1 MADTQRNSGAERQA
15 RWRRRHPV
23 KARVTSREGQQR
35 YRAREKATT
44 AAKQPAITWPPPP
57 ADPAGALC
65 EWAREKL
72 IVPPGH
78 KNSGQP
84 FQIPAYLAA
93 FFADALAKGT
103 QEAALIIARKN
114 AKSSGVAALLA
125 ASLLG
130 PLRREGWRCGVAS
143 LSREKAHEL
152 RMQVE
157 AIVTASRL
165 EGIQFWRRSSPA
177 ITAAG
182 GSVDVL
188 SADRNA
194 GAAAGYDLAVAD
206 EIGLMAEKHR
216 PLVNSLRSSVS
227 ARGGKF
233 LALSVWGD
241 GPFVPEIVSRRDD
254 PGVVIHVYQAPEG
267 AALDDPAAWAAA
279 NPGLGSIKSHAYMV
293 SESRRVLSSVADQ
306 SSFLALDLNR
316 PGAPSREMVC
326 APADWEACVVPA
338 AKLPPRSGPAFIGFD
353 AGGSSSMTAAAA
365 FWPKSKRLELF
376 AAFPGIPTL
385 AERGAADGVGASYSE
400 ACSRNELKVF
410 ADCRVTPVNGFVLHL
425 ASVLDGCEIGGAA
438 SDLFRR
444 AEVQQ
449 AIEAEGIDWPWS
461 WRRMG
466 AGPQGSAD
474 VMNFQ
479 RAILRGGFRVAP
491 SLLMPLALASTVLR
505 RDGNGNPALQ
515 RGHTGR
521 IDILSACVLAAG
533 LAADTGNSSCFGVSR
548 VAI

>member
-1 MADTQRNSGAERQA
+1 MALSTKLRSA
-15 RWRRRHPV
+15 RYRKKHP
-23 KARVTSREGQQR
+23 A
-35 YRAREKATT
+35 RAREIVRDSLRRSR
-44 AAKQPAITWPPPP
+44 AAVREAKRVVITWPPPP

-65 EWAREKL
+65 QWAKEKL
-72 IVPPGH
+72 IIPPGH
-78 KNSGQP
+78 ANAGQP
-84 FQIPAYLAA
+84 FELPEYLAA

-114 AKSSGVAALLA
+114 AKSSGVAALLTA
-125 ASLLG
+125 FLIG

-143 LSREKAHEL
+143 LSREKASEL
-152 RMQVE
+152 KMQVE
-157 AIVTASRL
+157 SIATASHL

-182 GSVDVL
+182 GSIDIL

-194 GAAAGYDLAVAD
+194 GAAAGYDLAITD
-206 EIGLMAEKHR
+206 EIGLMAERNR
-216 PLVNSLRSSVS
+216 PLINSLRSSVS
-227 ARGGKF
+227 ARNGKF
-233 LALSVWGD
+233 LALSVWGS
-241 GPFVPEIVSRRDD
+241 GPFVPEIVSRRND
-254 PGVVIHVYQAPEG
+254 PGVAVHLYQAPEG

-306 SSFLALDLNR
+306 SSFLSLDLNR

-326 APADWEACVVPA
+326 NPQDWEACTVPA
-338 AKLPPRSGPAFIGFD
+338 AKLPPRSGPVYIGFD

-365 FWPKSKRLELF
+365 YWPKSLRLELL
-376 AAFPGIPTL
+376 AAFPGIPNLRT
-385 AERGAADGVGASYSE
+385 RGALDGCGAIYSE

-438 SDLFRR
+438 SDMYRR

-449 AIEAEGIDWPWS
+449 AIEAEGIEWPWS

-466 AGPQGSAD
+466 MGPQGSSD
-474 VMNFQ
+474 VMAFQ
-479 RAILRGGFRVAP
+479 RVILRGGFRTVP
-491 SLLMPLALASTVLR
+491 SLLMPLALKSTVLR
-505 RDGNGNPALQ
+505 RDPNGNPALE
-515 RGHTGR
+515 RGNTGR

-533 LAADTGNSSCFGVSR
+533 LAADTGNSSNFGVTR
-548 VAI
+548 VGV